1 MSARPPVAPY
11 LTVSPAAGA
20 IAFYSAAFDAKQKAL
35 MPSLDGMRIMHC
47 ELEING
53 GTLFLSDA
61 FLEFGKA
68 RSPLPGEPVTA
79 SVSLEFANSDEVD
92 EVFARATKLG
102 AVGEVSPTNS
112 FWGTRTAIVRAPFGH
127 RWIMNGPLKT

>member
-20 IAFYSAAFDAKQKAL
+20 IAFYSAAFDARQKAR

-53 GTLFLSDA
+53 GSVMLADMFP
-61 FLEFGKA
+61 EFSQGA
-68 RSPLPGEPVTA
+68 RPPMPGEPSTM
-79 SVSLEFANSDEVD
+79 SVSLEFSSCKEV
-92 EVFARATKLG
+92 EETFAKATQLG
-102 AVGEVSPTNS
+102 
-112 FWGTRTAIVRAPFGH
+112 
-127 RWIMNGPLKT
+127 